1 MSCADVSPG
10 IPCNNDTSEALFCLS
25 ANITWERPVIYQLS
39 AVFFLYFVFRYVDV
53 IRKKRNILHVLICRS
68 GIYVELFKFGI

>member
-68 GIYVELFKFGI
+68 GIYVEFFKFGI

>member
-25 ANITWERPVIYQLS
+25 ANITWEHPVIYQLS
-39 AVFFLYFVFRYVDV
+39 AVFFLYFVFRHIDV
-53 IRKKRNILHVLICRS
+53 IRKKRKILHVLICRS

>member
-25 ANITWERPVIYQLS
+25 ANVTWERPVIYQLS

-53 IRKKRNILHVLICRS
+53 IRKKRKILHVLICRS